1 MTGRHGDADINVA
14 VIEPRSPGVLISL
27 RDTWASR
34 RLLYFFGA
42 RMTRLRY
49 SGAVLGWLWLFIR
62 PLITALFFT
71 MIFGQMAKLPSD
83 GSPYLV
89 FFLAGMIVWNFFS
102 SALLFMTR
110 SLRSNRRLITKLHFP
125 KMIVP
130 LASIAPFA
138 LEMLIWCAVF
148 GAVLVYYRVVSGVMY
163 LQIWPELV
171 WAAFYLGL
179 AVLLLVGIGL
189 WTSILNSQARDV
201 RFTLPYVLQ
210 MWFFITPVLFP
221 LSLVPDA
228 WRWLTPF
235 NPMAVAVEGFRW
247 SLLGTGGVEGW
258 SILVAAV
265 EAVLIFLSGVWF
277 FSKAEAKLADSF

>member
-1 MTGRHGDADINVA
+1 MLNITDNEV
-14 VIEPRSPGVLISL
+14 VIEPRSQGVLASL

-34 RLLYFFGA
+34 HLLYFFGA

-62 PLITALFFT
+62 PLVTALFFT

-110 SLRSNRRLITKLHFP
+110 SLRSNRRIITKLYFP

-138 LEMLIWCAVF
+138 LELLIWCAVF
-148 GAVLVYYRVVSGVMY
+148 GAVVVYYFVVDGILY
-163 LQIWPELV
+163 LQFRPELV

-247 SLLGTGGVEGW
+247 SLLGTGGVDGW
-258 SILVAAV
+258 SILVASA
-265 EAVLIFLSGVWF
+265 EAALIFLSGVWF
-277 FSKAEAKLADSF
+277 FSKAETRLADSF